1 MKQTQKRLF
10 TIISGGFVIPVQV
23 WNLINFLDFK
33 AWQNTKTICKFM
45 ILVLLICHGISL
57 SSVNMMMLVEIL
69 FVGLVLP
76 FANSNY
82 EYDYDPNS
90 NYNSNATIEDCDDKL
105 SENECFCYD
114 EQEAD
119 IPYSICKESVLL
131 SGKSSILRLRFYP
144 GQTF

>member
-1 MKQTQKRLF
+1 
-10 TIISGGFVIPVQV
+10 
-23 WNLINFLDFK
+23 
-33 AWQNTKTICKFM
+33 
-45 ILVLLICHGISL
+45 
-57 SSVNMMMLVEIL
+57 MMMLVEIL

-144 GQTF
+144 GQHSSFDPSSSFSVNLKPQKRLCKIFLKLPKIKAFLTTIKM

>member
-1 MKQTQKRLF
+1 MTKYKNNLQIYDTIGNLDSSGDIIVISKQ
-10 TIISGGFVIPVQV
+10 
-23 WNLINFLDFK
+23 
-33 AWQNTKTICKFM
+33 
-45 ILVLLICHGISL
+45 
-57 SSVNMMMLVEIL
+57 VNMMMLVEIF

-82 EYDYDPNS
+82 DYDYDPNS
-90 NYNSNATIEDCDDKL
+90 NYNSNATIEDCNDKL

-114 EQEAD
+114 EPEAD

-131 SGKSSILRLRFYP
+131 SGKSSLLRLRFDP